1 MSSQREQ
8 VERGLK
14 PGGFHP
20 LRVDVGLVRVRRL
33 VADLVPR
40 GEHEGLVRHGS
51 RDALR
56 AGERA

>member
-1 MSSQREQ
+1 MSSQPEQ

-14 PGGFHP
+14 LGGLHP
-20 LRVDVGLVRVRRL
+20 LREDVALVRVRRL